1 MLTYLHIWTDKCL
14 WQDRDNRTG
23 GRWQRHRNNVRIQS
37 VDEEKMKSNEW
48 FPWLDMDG
56 VQTDKNSAA
65 VMQSRSRV
73 YVSDTNN

>member
-1 MLTYLHIWTDKCL
+1 
-14 WQDRDNRTG
+14 
-23 GRWQRHRNNVRIQS
+23 
-37 VDEEKMKSNEW
+37 
-48 FPWLDMDG
+48 MDG